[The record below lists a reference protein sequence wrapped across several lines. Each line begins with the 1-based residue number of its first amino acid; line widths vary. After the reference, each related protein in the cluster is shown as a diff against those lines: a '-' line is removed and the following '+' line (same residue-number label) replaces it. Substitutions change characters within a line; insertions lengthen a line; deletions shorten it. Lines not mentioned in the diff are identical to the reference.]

1 MITRATPTSS
11 SIRLRLMS
19 ARRAALLRAG
29 QTPLEPQPRHGDRQA
44 ARQIRA
50 TPLYYGWAAASEF
63 LPPSGNKLLNCADD
77 ITRLATAVAPAGRG
91 PVISSLDGVVD
102 YSAAAP
108 AATAG
113 PRFDPVKPLVESVT
127 WCVHNEACT
136 IVLEAAAEVVAQEA
150 VAVAAEATVSWLV
163 VIGGGIVLGLVFFV
177 LYEILFP
184 TPIAFAGLI
193 EYPIHFNTNF
203 DTFDNWG
210 GQKGKWIDSLKI
222 FAEMIKTANQ
232 VAGKNNIPFG
242 WDALK
247 EHQLKNIIDSACTA
261 QQGAPVGASAGC
273 GNGFAVH
280 VPGAVNYRFRPM
292 PQTGAHIVNAMS
304 NGSGGFPT
312 PDRVKWFY
320 PARSVDGQ
328 AAKSPPHN
336 FRPGWYDTAA
346 FNPPVMSNPCNG
358 RPPALPVCDEFPF
371 WTTNQAVNLSGT
383 LADLEPVP
391 GTESSPQGS
400 DLSGFY
406 RKCKVDDGDR
416 FLILPVKPWVDAGGP
431 SFGFRVDQG
440 GTRSVGQ

>member
-1 MITRATPTSS
+1 MTSIVADRWCGSIPMITRATPTSS

-163 VIGGGIVLGLVFFV
+163 VIGPAGRAGGRVRRVRQWLRRPRPRGCELQIQAHAPDRGTHRERHEQRQRRIPDTRPGQVVLPGPQCGRPGRQEPSPQLQTRLVRHSSVQPTGHVEPLQRASARASGLRRVPV
-177 LYEILFP
+177 PDHEP
-184 TPIAFAGLI
+184 S
-193 EYPIHFNTNF
+193 
-203 DTFDNWG
+203 
-210 GQKGKWIDSLKI
+210 GQ
-222 FAEMIKTANQ
+222 
-232 VAGKNNIPFG
+232 
-242 WDALK
+242 
-247 EHQLKNIIDSACTA
+247 
-261 QQGAPVGASAGC
+261 PVG
-273 GNGFAVH
+273 H
-280 VPGAVNYRFRPM
+280 PRRPR
-292 PQTGAHIVNAMS
+292 TGAGYLVVA
-304 NGSGGFPT
+304 SGLRPLGFLPQ
-312 PDRVKWFY
+312 VQ
-320 PARSVDGQ
+320 G
-328 AAKSPPHN
+328 
-336 FRPGWYDTAA
+336 
-346 FNPPVMSNPCNG
+346 G
-358 RPPALPVCDEFPF
+358 RR
-371 WTTNQAVNLSGT
+371 G
-383 LADLEPVP
+383 PVP
-391 GTESSPQGS
+391 HPAGEAVGRRGRAQ
-400 DLSGFY
+400 L
-406 RKCKVDDGDR
+406 R
-416 FLILPVKPWVDAGGP
+416 LPG
-431 SFGFRVDQG
+431 
-440 GTRSVGQ
+440 RSRRD